1 MMTRRPR
8 RSPEIKAAEK
18 GLSDAARSIR
28 DIARGLMRDG
38 AKGEKAALKIAREL
52 ERLAAADLR
61 KLTPAELISINESPK
76 AERYIQKG
84 KRVRK
89 GVRTASK
96 RQYLKKQTAQR
107 EGAKPVSLEKAARQ
121 RHEGEYRYSTAASE
135 AQAKRQSFTKR
146 ANAAERKG
154 DRLQR
159 VESSNP
165 RRKARTYKIK
175 NPGRYKEV
183 AMRKLDGDYLDD
195 GDWHLL
201 VDIARGVGDPRLPQF
216 LKSPPTKGGEDEGY
230 FEDGYD
236 E

>member
-1 MMTRRPR
+1 MARRPR

-18 GLSDAARSIR
+18 GLSDVARSIR

-38 AKGEKAALKIAREL
+38 GKGETAAFKIAREL

-61 KLTPAELISINESPK
+61 KLAPAELTSINESPK

-89 GVRTASK
+89 GVRTVSK
-96 RQYLKKQTAQR
+96 RQYLKKQTAER
-107 EGAKPVSLEKAARQ
+107 EGVKPVSLEKAARQ
-121 RHEGEYRYSTAASE
+121 RREGEYRYSTAARE

-146 ANAAERKG
+146 AKAAERKG

-175 NPGRYKEV
+175 NPGRYKEL
-183 AMRKLDGDYLDD
+183 ATRKLAGDYLDD

-201 VDIARGVGDPRLPQF
+201 VDIARGLGDPRLPLF
-216 LKSPPTKGGEDEGY
+216 MKSTSTKGGDDEDF